1 MKLHLHLTVLLL
13 VPLCLLQAAAPAR
26 AAKPNVLFILT
37 DDMGWG
43 DPGSFGNKEMATP
56 NIDRLA
62 HEGMRVT
69 QFYVASPI
77 CSPSRVAYT
86 TGCFPARWRINDY
99 LHSSAGN
106 KAHECVDWLD
116 PKAPTLA
123 RTLHDAGYA
132 TAHFGKWHMG
142 GGRDVQDAPWPKEYG
157 FDEHHV
163 NCEGC
168 GPRIEDYGSAKPEKV
183 QDKMLARYEFTGFWA
198 DKAMD
203 FMHRHK
209 DSPFY
214 VDLWP
219 QDVHTPH
226 VPDPEELPFVTNTPV
241 PHQNFNAVLR
251 RYDRELGRVLDFL
264 KTEGLE
270 ENTIVVFASDNGPQ
284 PSFKRQRTRGLRGM
298 KWSLY
303 EGGIREPFLV
313 RWPGHIPAGA
323 TDSSTVLG
331 SVDLF
336 PTICALTGVPC
347 PQGRTTGR
355 SRCQHASSPA
365 RRPCAANRC
374 FGNTAAS
381 PITCIPKEP
390 GARSPNL
397 AIRDGKWKLLVN
409 ADGVGAELY
418 DLVADPKETRNLVSE
433 SPDEAKRLG
442 DAVLAWHAV
451 HSRKTG
457 KIENRV
463 RLSCAHSALTG
474 AGSVRRK
481 VMRSRSSSA
490 VSALSSPVGMR
501 ETPMGSI
508 LAQCRLFGFS
518 RQRRRV
524 ARFAIPSAVSARR
537 VPTVTAPSRCVTV

>member
-1 MKLHLHLTVLLL
+1 MKSLLAILLAHLV
-13 VPLCLLQAAAPAR
+13 CASAIAAEAQR
-26 AAKPNVLFILT
+26 PNILFILT

-62 HEGMRVT
+62 KGGTRFT

-99 LHSSAGN
+99 LHSRAGN
-106 KAHECVDWLD
+106 AQHECADWLD

-163 NCEGC
+163 NVEGC
-168 GPRIEDYGSAKPEKV
+168 GPRIDSFGSAKPVRVE
-183 QDKMLARYEFTGFWA
+183 DKMLARYEFTGFWA

-209 DSPFY
+209 GGPFF
-214 VDLWP
+214 VELWP

-226 VPDPEELPFVTNTPV
+226 IPDPEELPHVADTPQ

-251 RYDRELGRVLDFL
+251 RYDREIGRVLDFL
-264 KTEGLE
+264 KAEGLE
-270 ENTIVVFASDNGPQ
+270 QKTIVVFASDNGPE
-284 PSFKRQRTRGLRGM
+284 PSFQRQRTGGLRGM

-303 EGGIREPFLV
+303 EGGIREPLLV
-313 RWPGHIPAGA
+313 RWPGHIPAGK

-336 PTICALTGVPC
+336 PTLCALTGVPV
-347 PQGRTTGR
+347 PKGATLDGFDASAAWLGESMQRPKPLLWEYGRK
-355 SRCQHASSPA
+355 ADYL
-365 RRPCAANRC
+365 
-374 FGNTAAS
+374 F
-381 PITCIPKEP
+381 PKEP

-397 AIRDGKWKLLVN
+397 AIRDGNWKLLIT
-409 ADGVGAELY
+409 ADGTGAELY
-418 DLVADPKETRNLVSE
+418 DLAADANESTNLAE
-433 SPDEAKRLG
+433 RKPDE
-442 DAVLAWHAV
+442 V
-451 HSRKTG
+451 T
-457 KIENRV
+457 
-463 RLSCAHSALTG
+463 RLSATVVAW
-474 AGSVRRK
+474 RK
-481 VMRSRSSSA
+481 S
-490 VSALSSPVGMR
+490 LP
-501 ETPMGSI
+501 
-508 LAQCRLFGFS
+508 
-518 RQRRRV
+518 
-524 ARFAIPSAVSARR
+524 
-537 VPTVTAPSRCVTV
+537 